1 MHAPARLPFRAE
13 IMDRPVSAPLA
24 RLLVE
29 LPSVVAMERVDRAW
43 VFPPRRHG
51 DLETGL
57 VVLSLL
63 GQAADAQAPR
73 EVVTV
78 RYEYRGGA
86 GKKGEEVRSSA
97 SHGWAPAE
105 RVLRVIEGVLRR
117 LGEEGEDPEVVE
129 VGGDG
134 AEWERFAARA
144 AGLLDPANG
153 E

>member
-1 MHAPARLPFRAE
+1 MH
-13 IMDRPVSAPLA
+13 RPVSAPLA
-24 RLLVE
+24 RLLLE
-29 LPSVVAMERVDRAW
+29 LPSLVALERVDRAW
-43 VFPPRRHG
+43 VFPPRRRG

-63 GQAADAQAPR
+63 GESADAEAPR
-73 EVVTV
+73 EVMTV
-78 RYEYRGGA
+78 RYEHRAGA
-86 GKKGEEVRSSA
+86 GKKEADVRSSA

-105 RVLRVIEGVLRR
+105 RVPRVIAGVLRR

-129 VGGDG
+129 VGGDAAG
-134 AEWERFAARA
+134 WERFAAEA